1 MAGTTASQRIAIVS
15 DTHLP
20 RGSRRIP
27 EACRE
32 RLRAADLI
40 VHAGDLSSVAVLR
53 ELQELGPV
61 AAVRG
66 NVDDVN
72 VQALLPERL
81 ELTVAGARLGVIHD
95 AGPGPGRLARL
106 RAAFPEASAVIFGH
120 SHIPL
125 WEREN
130 VNGFQ
135 IFNPGSPTDKRRQP
149 HYTMGWAYAQDGEIS
164 FEIVELISQTLGA
177 SCTSVSCSRFG

>member
-1 MAGTTASQRIAIVS
+1 MASPTASHTIAIVS

-27 EACRE
+27 DECRE
-32 RLRAADLI
+32 RLLAAELI

-53 ELQELGPV
+53 ELQDLGPV

-66 NVDDVN
+66 NVDDAE

-81 ELTVAGARLGVIHD
+81 ELTVGGARLGVIHD
-95 AGPGPGRLARL
+95 AGPRPGRLARL
-106 RAAFPEASAVIFGH
+106 RAAFPDASAVIFGH

-125 WEREN
+125 REREDAS
-130 VNGFQ
+130 GFQ

-149 HYTMGWAYAQDGEIS
+149 HYTMGWAYVQDGEVS
-164 FEIVELISQTLGA
+164 FEVVKLG
-177 SCTSVSCSRFG
+177 